1 MVQLVKNLPAM
12 QETHVRSLGREDP
25 LEKEMETHSS
35 ILAWKIYG
43 ERSMAAT
50 VHGVAKSWTLLE
62 RLSTGNSE
70 ETERKCWNQEY
81 KLLFFQVRAVCY
93 CLVTKSV
100 PTLCNPM
107 NCSPPG
113 SAVHGISQA
122 RILEWVAIL
131 FSRGS
136 SQPRD
141 WTCISRIGRRFFT
154 TEPPG
159 EPKNCLDSR
168 FLKGFHPFR
177 HRTLCHLRL
186 SICLFA
192 VLMLGT
198 GVFCRRKWQPTP
210 VFLPGEPTDS
220 P

>member
-1 MVQLVKNLPAM
+1 M

-113 SAVHGISQA
+113 SSVHGISQA

-141 WTCISRIGRRFFT
+141 WNCVSWNGRQIISHWAMREDINSALTLFIKKEKVGQLLLSR
-154 TEPPG
+154 PQ
-159 EPKNCLDSR
+159 NCVV
-168 FLKGFHPFR
+168 
-177 HRTLCHLRL
+177 TL
-186 SICLFA
+186 
-192 VLMLGT
+192 LGKT
-198 GVFCRRKWQPTP
+198 
-210 VFLPGEPTDS
+210 
-220 P
+220 